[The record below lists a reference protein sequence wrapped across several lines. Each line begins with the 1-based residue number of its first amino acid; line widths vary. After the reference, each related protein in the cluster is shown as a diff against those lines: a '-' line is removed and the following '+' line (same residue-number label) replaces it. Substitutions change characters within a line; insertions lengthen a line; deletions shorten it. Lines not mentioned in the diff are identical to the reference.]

1 MAPGLV
7 ERIARTITVAAQSPA
22 VREKMVADGLDPIL
36 NTPADFTK
44 FLRAD
49 REQWLN
55 VAKAINFRPQS

>member
-1 MAPGLV
+1 
-7 ERIARTITVAAQSPA
+7 